1 MLTVVEKVIFL
12 QNVDVFEG
20 IPSEL
25 LSYLAAIAEE
35 EAFEAGETVFKVEEP
50 SDALY
55 VVHDGSVRLHRGDE
69 EIAVSQKGEAFGTWA
84 LFDDQPRVVT
94 ATTMEDT
101 KVLRIER
108 EDFLELLSDHVQIT
122 ERVLKTIVSR
132 LRGLLDSIGADV
144 ARTQYRDDQNAPPP
158 KR

>member
-35 EAFEAGETVFKVEEP
+35 ESFDAKETVFEIEEP

-55 VVHDGSVRLHRGDE
+55 VVLEGGVRLHRGDE
-69 EIAVSQKGEAFGTWA
+69 EIATSQQSDAFGTWA

-94 ATTMEDT
+94 ATTLDDT
-101 KVLRIER
+101 KVLRIDR

-144 ARTQYRDDQNAPPP
+144 ARTSYGDDPSAPPP
-158 KR
+158 TR